1 MKRKSIVL
9 VVLILLFLLVS
20 ISSLWL
26 GSAEIDF
33 MAALFHRKGY
43 ETDSV
48 ILYSLRLPRLLAGIL
63 AGIGLSLSGQLLQ
76 TVLANPLASPNTV
89 GVNAGAGLTVIL
101 TLWLCPA
108 LSAYLPIAAFLGAF
122 VTAIFIMILSKSV
135 GTSKSTVILAGI
147 ACTTLFQAGIS
158 FVGSIDTDILAS
170 YNGFSLGSFAF
181 VQMNDLLLPAIFIG
195 VALVVSIILSARI
208 TVLSLGDVIAGS
220 LGIRV
225 NMLRYTVLILA
236 SLGAASVISY
246 AGLLGFVG
254 LVVPHIARKLYVGSL
269 RFQIIISSLCGAIL
283 VVVSD
288 LLGRTLFAPSEVS
301 VGIIMAFVGSPFF
314 FILLFKRRGY
324 RAEN

>member
-181 VQMNDLLLPAIFIG
+181 VKMNDLLLPAIFIG